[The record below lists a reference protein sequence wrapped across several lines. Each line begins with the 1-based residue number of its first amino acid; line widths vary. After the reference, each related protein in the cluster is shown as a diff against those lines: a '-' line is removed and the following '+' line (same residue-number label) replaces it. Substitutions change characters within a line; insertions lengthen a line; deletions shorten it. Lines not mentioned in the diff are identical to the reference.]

1 MNNENVTSIEQSKRL
16 EELIGTETADMVYV
30 GGNKENLRVKDKS
43 IEWYKHID
51 VFAWSF
57 GALVDLVPVDQLGVW
72 YMNANIMYR
81 GFSFR
86 TDSPA
91 GDHCYNGKTK
101 LEAVFNAVVDIYER
115 RAQR

>member
-1 MNNENVTSIEQSKRL
+1 MNKETVTNIEQSLRL
-16 EELIGTETADMVYV
+16 AELIGTETADMLYI
-30 GGNKENLRVKDKS
+30 GANEDYLRIKDKNTLVGRL
-43 IEWYKHID
+43 D
-51 VFAWSF
+51 VPAWTF
-57 GALVDLVPVDQLGVW
+57 GALVDLVPVDQLGIW

-101 LEAVFNAVVDIYER
+101 LEAVFNAVIDIYEKR
-115 RAQR
+115 NGK

>member
-1 MNNENVTSIEQSKRL
+1 MNKENVTNIEQSKRL
-16 EELIGTETADMVYV
+16 AELIGTDTADMVYI
-30 GGNKENLRVKDKS
+30 GGNEEYLYTARNGAN
-43 IEWYKHID
+43 WYSKLD
-51 VFAWSF
+51 VLAWSF

-101 LEAVFNAVVDIYER
+101 LEAVFNAVIDIYER
-115 RAQR
+115 RNQR